1 MNCREIAVSTC
12 TMTTPAFVLRRQPA
26 DLQRLLDT
34 LQSSP
39 LVHVCDAAAT
49 ICRARTALQGANV
62 DALVCDLRFDDGD
75 ALALVS
81 ELARGELNGQR
92 TRVLV
97 LTAASDDKLLFEA
110 LLAGADGY
118 FVDRGDAMRGV
129 DLAVAAVV
137 RGESQIDP
145 LVARQVLNHFDQP
158 LGHCGLLGRHAV
170 DDFVE
175 TGSGSRRSR
184 LEAGQRRLVTMISQG
199 VSIAALA
206 RDYAFEPSEIGLA
219 MREIYRKMQRDRL
232 IDASAL
238 LAA

>member
-1 MNCREIAVSTC
+1 
-12 TMTTPAFVLRRQPA
+12 MTTTAFILRRQPA

-34 LQSSP
+34 LHASP
-39 LVHVCDAAAT
+39 LVHIVDAAAT
-49 ICRARTALQGANV
+49 TCRARTALQGAKV

-81 ELARGELNGQR
+81 ELAHGEPNSRR
-92 TRVLV
+92 TRVLA
-97 LTAASDDKLLFEA
+97 LAAASDDKLLFEA

-118 FVDRGDAMRGV
+118 YVDRGDAMRGV

-137 RGESQIDP
+137 RGESQIDA

-184 LEAGQRRLVTMISQG
+184 LDAGQRRLVTMISQG
-199 VSIAALA
+199 ISIAALA
-206 RDYAFEPSEIGLA
+206 RDYALKPSEIGLA